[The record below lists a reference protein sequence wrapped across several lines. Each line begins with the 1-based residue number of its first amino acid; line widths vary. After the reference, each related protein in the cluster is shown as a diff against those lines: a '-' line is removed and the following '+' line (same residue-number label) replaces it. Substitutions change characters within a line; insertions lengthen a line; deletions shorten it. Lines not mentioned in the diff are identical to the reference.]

1 MEQAGMAIAQT
12 ASDLQTRLKEGLDVK
27 AWSAEFPWITLGVAA
42 AAGFF
47 VGSAVTPSR
56 EQTFQERLKS
66 LFPEVTAA
74 PETTASASPADASA
88 AAKKPGALSSLSAHL
103 FDALKTAVV
112 STISSAVTAKTHQ
125 EAAGNGNGRHSGEPS
140 QDPTAP

>member
-1 MEQAGMAIAQT
+1 MNSDKTGSAGSSGATSPSKPLPTVTEAEFLQRQMEQAGMAIAQT

-27 AWSAEFPWITLGVAA
+27 AWSAQFPWITLGVAA

-66 LFPEVTAA
+66 LFPEVAAA

-88 AAKKPGALSSLSAHL
+88 AAKKP
-103 FDALKTAVV
+103 
-112 STISSAVTAKTHQ
+112 
-125 EAAGNGNGRHSGEPS
+125 
-140 QDPTAP
+140 